1 MFSRNKR
8 VLATILGIL
17 AAGLAPAT
25 AFAQS
30 AGAAAN
36 TFDMQAAATIGAALA
51 IGLAVLGG
59 ALGPGRAA
67 AAALEGISRNPGA
80 TSRIQTPMIIGLA
93 LIESLVLFA
102 FALAFLL
109 QAKAGG

>member
-1 MFSRNKR
+1 MFSTNKR
-8 VLATILGIL
+8 VLATVLGII
-17 AAGLAPAT
+17 GLALVPGS
-25 AFAQS
+25 AFAQT
-30 AGAAAN
+30 GAAAN
-36 TFDMQAAATIGAALA
+36 TFDMQAAATLGAALA

-59 ALGPGRAA
+59 ALGQGRAA